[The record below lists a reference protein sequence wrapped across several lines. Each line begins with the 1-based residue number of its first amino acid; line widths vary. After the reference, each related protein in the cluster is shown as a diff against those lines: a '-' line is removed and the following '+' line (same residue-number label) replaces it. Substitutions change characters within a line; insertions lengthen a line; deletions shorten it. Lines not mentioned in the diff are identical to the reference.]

1 MESPQ
6 KGSHFR
12 ESPPSP
18 RDRLRS
24 DYVVG
29 MAITNRMSGAITKEF
44 RWANGLVPPAS
55 DARKSVSPV
64 ISSAWGGGH
73 NAHGQRQRRGKRHL
87 TPPRCPVCYTWAESV
102 TRQSCRSQP
111 VAICQKRPSLT
122 LGLEIAQAPIGQANG
137 RGVPPDIEF
146 SVGRA
151 MDLESVGTL
160 VAHLISPIR
169 FRRSG
174 LSCQ

>member
-64 ISSAWGGGH
+64 ISSAWWRP
-73 NAHGQRQRRGKRHL
+73 Q
-87 TPPRCPVCYTWAESV
+87 CPWAETASGEKA
-102 TRQSCRSQP
+102 P
-111 VAICQKRPSLT
+111 DAAT
-122 LGLEIAQAPIGQANG
+122 LPCLLYLG
-137 RGVPPDIEF
+137 
-146 SVGRA
+146 
-151 MDLESVGTL
+151 
-160 VAHLISPIR
+160 
-169 FRRSG
+169 
-174 LSCQ
+174 